1 MQIVIGGRNK
11 YLINGRVAQPSQ
23 VQNLFHSVQLNV
35 NNPHFL
41 IMQGRITKVLNMK
54 PIEILSMLEEAAG
67 TRMYEVKKEGALKTL
82 EKKQGKLDEID
93 TVLQNEV
100 RPALENLRKE
110 RALYNV
116 WQAGQS
122 EVQRLKRLCVAHSFT
137 MAERTMTGA
146 LDEVEELKQR
156 LAELSASAEA
166 LQAEIAQ
173 KAKDI
178 AKLTEEK
185 EKEMG
190 QEVKKLQEQAD
201 EASKRLVKDT
211 TNWTNMKELHESE
224 KEGLKQVRDASIE
237 LF

>member
-1 MQIVIGGRNK
+1 
-11 YLINGRVAQPSQ
+11 

-54 PIEILSMLEEAAG
+54 PVEILSMLEEAAG

-93 TVLQNEV
+93 TVLQNDV

-110 RALYNV
+110 RALYMNWTV
-116 WQAGQS
+116 GQT
-122 EVQRLKRLCVAHSFT
+122 EVQRLKRLCIAHSFT
-137 MAERTMTGA
+137 MAERTVTDA
-146 LDEVEELKQR
+146 VDEVEELKRR

-166 LQAEIAQ
+166 LQAEINQ
-173 KAKDI
+173 KAQDI

-185 EKEMG
+185 DKQMG
-190 QEVKKLQEQAD
+190 QEVKTLQGQAD
-201 EASKRLVKDT
+201 EASKQLVKDT
-211 TNWTNMKELHESE
+211 TNWTNKKELHESE
-224 KEGLKQVRDASIE
+224 KDGLKQVRSSMFTCLRA
-237 LF
+237 F